1 MTTFLTRWFAVAG
14 LLCAASSAAVAQT
27 GARVPTQPVADR
39 YAARDALDEIA
50 KPGPWLV
57 ASSTQGE
64 LHGIIQDENGRPLSG
79 AVISALGSKTTFG
92 VSDGQGRFAFRN
104 LPIGPYLVRAHL
116 QGYLPGRGRLVQ
128 VTAGNRSTHTLSLT
142 RNAEAAEKPAVLTA
156 GLGGGE
162 VERPADEGDHDHG
175 EVAWRLRHATRSVLK
190 EAEQAI
196 VDFNNDDS
204 LFDDSLGSLSTA
216 VGGPMRLASALFADV
231 TVSGQ
236 INLLTT
242 TSFNR
247 PQDLLLMD
255 AAPPRGVAYLSL
267 TMPRPNGEWSMRGTM
282 TQGDLSSWIV
292 AGAFRRSSDAPH
304 AYEAGLSYSMQ
315 RYVGGNG
322 EAVFAM
328 RDGGRNVGG
337 IYAYDNWAVAPRVRF
352 GYGAAYSR
360 YDYLPAESLI
370 SPRMSLSVQPW
381 DDDSLVVRAT
391 VSHRET
397 APGAEEFTPPA
408 TGLWLPPVRTFSQI
422 SRDAFR
428 PERLEHMEIVAEREF
443 GEGVVIGLRTFRQRV
458 NDQVVTLFGLGVT
471 DARPNVGHYH
481 VGSAGDFDA
490 RGWSVNASRAVG
502 DGVRVSVDYTQF
514 NSRWYGR
521 SPDAAMLTR
530 MAPAVMRKG
539 ERIHDMTAS
548 VESIIAPS
556 ATRMFILYKLNTGFA
571 SATDTTPSALR
582 NVRFNVQ
589 VNQALPFLT
598 FLSANWEMLV
608 DVSNLF
614 YDEPLG
620 ASVYDELFVVEPPKR
635 VLGGVTMR
643 F

>member
-1 MTTFLTRWFAVAG
+1 MKTLLTSGLAVAV
-14 LLCAASSAAVAQT
+14 LLCAASSAVAQT
-27 GARVPTQPVADR
+27 AARVPRQPVA
-39 YAARDALDEIA
+39 
-50 KPGPWLV
+50 LV
-57 ASSTQGE
+57 ASTTEGE
-64 LHGIIQDENGRPLSG
+64 LHGVIQDDGGRPLAG
-79 AVISALGSKTTFG
+79 AVISALGSKTTFA
-92 VSDGQGRFAFRN
+92 VSDGKGRFSFRN
-104 LPIGPYLVRAHL
+104 LPVGPYLVRAHL
-116 QGYLPGRGRLVQ
+116 QGYLPARGRLVQ
-128 VTAGNRSTHTLSLT
+128 VTPGDRSSYTLSLT
-142 RNAEAAEKPAVLTA
+142 RNAEAPDRPAVLTA
-156 GLGGGE
+156 GVAGGDAEPPSDGE
-162 VERPADEGDHDHG
+162 DHDHS

-196 VDFNNDDS
+196 VDFSNDDS
-204 LFDDSLGSLSTA
+204 LGEGPLQGLSKA
-216 VGGPMRLASALFADV
+216 VGGPARLASAFFADA

-247 PQDLLLMD
+247 PQDLFLMD

-267 TMPRPNGEWSMRGTM
+267 TMPRPRGEWSMRGTM

-292 AGAFRRSSDAPH
+292 AGGYKRSSDSPH
-304 AYEAGLSYSMQ
+304 AYEAGLAYSMQ

-328 RDGGRNVGG
+328 REGSRNVGG
-337 IYAYDNWAVAPRVRF
+337 IYAYDNWTVAPRVRL

-360 YDYLPAESLI
+360 YDYLPDESLI
-370 SPRMSLSVQPW
+370 SPRVSLSVKPW
-381 DDDSLVVRAT
+381 DRDGLVVRAT

-422 SRDAFR
+422 SRNAFR
-428 PERLEHMEIVAEREF
+428 PERLEHVEIGAEREF
-443 GEGVVIGLRTFRQRV
+443 SEGVVIGLRTFRQRV
-458 NDQVVTLFGLGVT
+458 DDQVVTLFGLAVA

-490 RGWSVNASRAVG
+490 RGWSVSASRAVG
-502 DGVRVSVDYTQF
+502 DGVRVAVDYTQF
-514 NSRWYGR
+514 KSRWYGR
-521 SPDAAMLTR
+521 SPDAAMLAR
-530 MAPAVMRKG
+530 MAPAVMRRG

-548 VESIIAPS
+548 LESVVAPS
-556 ATRMFILYKLNTGFA
+556 ATRLFILYKLNTGFA
-571 SATDTTPSALR
+571 DATDTTPSALR

-635 VLGGVTMR
+635 VLGGITMR